1 MATIALP
8 IEIKAREFHG
18 KLWLAAKLAEA
29 GHRVALGD
37 KGHLR
42 RILYE
47 EVRPDLYISKTMCK
61 GGGVKE
67 RFSRIQDCGGAV
79 AILDAE
85 GGIASSK
92 DDWFETRVWEELLE
106 YVDGI
111 FAWGEMHAEAIREG
125 TTFPSESVYLT
136 GNPRFDLLRPELR
149 KFYTEQVTEIERGFG
164 DYVLFNSNFGT
175 VNPFSET
182 NQEEVLSERDIEID
196 KRRVEY
202 RSALFDAFLSMIV
215 ELNDRIAQDIIVR
228 PHPGEN
234 RETYHS
240 EFDDVAGI
248 HVEQSGDVR
257 PWILGSDAVLHN
269 NCTTGIESAL
279 LNRQVIAFQPNVGV
293 PQPDKFSLPNH
304 ASHSAATVDEVVQY
318 IESASDDT
326 HGLSDEQISKLEY
339 KLANVTELAAP
350 RMVKAVEELTQ
361 DGTETTYPSLSFER
375 QVKSAV
381 KSQPVAPYIQRL
393 RGHDGGRTGKR
404 KQKIPELTLEEVESN
419 LAKLNVRM
427 NQIEV
432 DRVTYIDDVY
442 WIDGSSSGD

>member
-42 RILYE
+42 RILFE
-47 EVRPDLYISKTMCK
+47 EVRPDLYISKTMNK
-61 GGGVKE
+61 GGGVHQ
-67 RFSRIQDCGGAV
+67 RFSKIQECGGAV
-79 AILDAE
+79 AVLDAE
-85 GGIASSK
+85 GVINGSK
-92 DDWFETRVWEELLE
+92 DYWFETRVWEELLE

-111 FAWGEMHAEAIREG
+111 FAWGEMHVEAIQEG
-125 TTFPSESVYLT
+125 TTFPSENVYLT

-149 KFYTEQVTEIERGFG
+149 EFYTEQVTEIEERFG
-164 DYVLFNSNFGT
+164 DYVLFNSNFGL
-175 VNPFSET
+175 VNPYSET
-182 NQEEVLSERDIEID
+182 DQQEVRAERDIEID
-196 KRRVEY
+196 ERKFEY
-202 RSALFDAFLSMIV
+202 QSALFDAFLSMIV
-215 ELNDRIAQDIIVR
+215 ELNERIEQDVVVR
-228 PHPGEN
+228 PHPAEN
-234 RETYHS
+234 HETYHS

-257 PWILGSDAVLHN
+257 PWILGSSAVLHN
-269 NCTTGIESAL
+269 DCTTGIESAL
-279 LNRQVIAFQPNVGV
+279 LNKQVIAFEPDVGV
-293 PQPDKFSLPNH
+293 PRPDETSLPNQI
-304 ASHSAATVDEVVQY
+304 SSSAATVDEVVQH
-318 IESASDDT
+318 IDSDGEYGMT
-326 HGLSDEQISKLEY
+326 DEQISKLQY

-350 RMVKAVEELTQ
+350 RMVETVEELTQ
-361 DGTETTYPSLSFER
+361 DSTDTSYPSLSFER

-381 KSQPVAPYIQRL
+381 KKQPVAPHIQRL

-404 KQKIPELTLEEVESN
+404 KQKIPEITLEEVESN
-419 LAKLNVRM
+419 LAKLNVKM